1 MNLKK
6 PKFWDFKKPN
16 YLSNLLL
23 PLSKLVEIYS
33 TIKKPKKKLNGI
45 KTICVGNLYLGGTGK
60 TSIAI
65 ELKKIFD
72 EQNIKSCFIKKKYS
86 KQIDEQKLLE
96 SFGTTFINRSRFEAL
111 KDAHSGDFKVA
122 IFDDGLQDSS
132 ISYDLSFVCFN
143 KKNFIGNGR
152 TIPAGPLREPLN
164 NLVKYKNIF
173 FSGNDEDNKNLEEIL
188 SKDNFNLNFYKA
200 KYELLNLEQLNLDHQ
215 YIVFSGIGN
224 HYTFIDMLKKNNIKI
239 IRDFEFPDHYN
250 YSYNDIIK
258 ISQIALK
265 DNAKILTTQKDY
277 LRLDAKLK
285 SGINYTKVNLKIDQL
300 EKLKKQLIEFSTH
313 ESN

>member
-86 KQIDEQKLLE
+86 KQIDEQK
-96 SFGTTFINRSRFEAL
+96 
-111 KDAHSGDFKVA
+111 
-122 IFDDGLQDSS
+122 
-132 ISYDLSFVCFN
+132 
-143 KKNFIGNGR
+143 
-152 TIPAGPLREPLN
+152 
-164 NLVKYKNIF
+164 
-173 FSGNDEDNKNLEEIL
+173 
-188 SKDNFNLNFYKA
+188 
-200 KYELLNLEQLNLDHQ
+200 
-215 YIVFSGIGN
+215 
-224 HYTFIDMLKKNNIKI
+224 
-239 IRDFEFPDHYN
+239 
-250 YSYNDIIK
+250 
-258 ISQIALK
+258 
-265 DNAKILTTQKDY
+265 
-277 LRLDAKLK
+277 
-285 SGINYTKVNLKIDQL
+285 
-300 EKLKKQLIEFSTH
+300 
-313 ESN
+313 